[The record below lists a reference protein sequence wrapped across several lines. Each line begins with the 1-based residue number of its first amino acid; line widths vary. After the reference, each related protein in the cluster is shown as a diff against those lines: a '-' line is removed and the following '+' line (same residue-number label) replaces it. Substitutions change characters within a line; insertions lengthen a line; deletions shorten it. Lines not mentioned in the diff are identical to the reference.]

1 MRRRRAPAP
10 IVHLALL
17 ALLAAAACRE
27 PSAEEPVSAPSY
39 GARPTE
45 LQGASRDPEPRAV
58 ASGPLVVFL
67 GDSLTAGLGL
77 AEEEAFPARVA
88 STFAAAGRPIRVV
101 NAGVS
106 GDTSA
111 GGLARLD
118 WLLRQRP
125 DVLVVELGANDGL
138 RGLPVEMTAAN
149 LRAIVS
155 RARQAGVRVLL
166 VGIQVPP
173 NYGPDYARRFSAV
186 FPELARELDVP
197 LLPFLLEGVAGE
209 PQLNLPDG
217 IHPTAEGHERLARNV
232 IPYLEEVLPEE
243 PES

>member
-1 MRRRRAPAP
+1 L
-10 IVHLALL
+10 VLL
-17 ALLAAAACRE
+17 GLLAASACRE
-27 PSAEEPVSAPSY
+27 PSAEEQVGAPSY
-39 GARPTE
+39 GARRTE
-45 LQGASRDPEPRAV
+45 LQGASRDPEPQAFY
-58 ASGPLVVFL
+58 SGPLVVFL

-77 AEEEAFPARVA
+77 GEEEAFPARVA
-88 STFAAAGRPIRVV
+88 SSFAAAGRPIRVV

-173 NYGPDYARRFSAV
+173 NYGPDYARRFAAV

-197 LLPFLLEGVAGE
+197 LLPFLLEGVAGV

-232 IPYLEEVLPEE
+232 MPYLEQVLTDE
-243 PES
+243 PGA

>member
-1 MRRRRAPAP
+1 MRRRRAL
-10 IVHLALL
+10 VRLL
-17 ALLAAAACRE
+17 VTAVVACGQ
-27 PSAEEPVSAPSY
+27 PAEEDVGAPSY
-39 GARPTE
+39 GARQTG
-45 LQGASRDPEPRAV
+45 LQGTSRQREEKRTA
-58 ASGPLVVFL
+58 ATGPLVVFL

-88 STFAAAGRPIRVV
+88 ARAAAAGRSMRVV

-125 DVLVVELGANDGL
+125 DLLVVELGANDGL
-138 RGLPVEMTAAN
+138 RGLPVEMTEAN

-155 RARQAGVRVLL
+155 RTRAAGVGVLL

-173 NYGPDYARRFSAV
+173 NYGPDYARRFAAV
-186 FPELARELDVP
+186 FPRLAGELDVP
-197 LLPFLLEGVAGE
+197 LVPFLLEGVAGE
-209 PQLNLPDG
+209 PALNLPDG
-217 IHPTAEGHERLARNV
+217 IHPTAQGHERLAANV
-232 IPYLEEVLPEE
+232 MPYLEEALSDEAAVGGGRG
-243 PES
+243 